1 MSPPFLLRFK
11 RDLMLW
17 AEREAALQQGKVQA
31 ELDWGRKLEEAERKA
46 YTRHEDLITQLSRS
60 RDKVRERQQRSK
72 SCTFS
77 WWAGL
82 GGSISLAG
90 RC

>member
-11 RDLMLW
+11 CDLMLW
-17 AEREAALQQGKVQA
+17 TEREATLQQGKVQA

-46 YTRHEDLITQLSRS
+46 YTRHEDLIAQLSRS
-60 RDKVRERQQRSK
+60 RDKVREKGANRAR
-72 SCTFS
+72 FHGGR
-77 WWAGL
+77 GL